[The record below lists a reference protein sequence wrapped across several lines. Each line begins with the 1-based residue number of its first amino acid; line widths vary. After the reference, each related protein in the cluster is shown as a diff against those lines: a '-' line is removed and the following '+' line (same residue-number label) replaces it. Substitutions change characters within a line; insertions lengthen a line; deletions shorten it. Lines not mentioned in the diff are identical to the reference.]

1 MNQDTNQNM
10 NQEKKA
16 RKRYSEE
23 FKIEALEL
31 AAKTSVASAS
41 KELGIYES
49 QLYNWRS
56 AKNKKTTVSKQ
67 TNTPV
72 TKNTLVAENILVA
85 ENARLKRQLVTQ
97 AEELE
102 ILKKAVIYFAKAQ
115 N

>member
-1 MNQDTNQNM
+1 M

-23 FKIEALEL
+23 FKLEALEL

-41 KELGIYES
+41 KQLGLYES

-56 AKNKKTTVSKQ
+56 AKNKKTTVSQPQQ
-67 TNTPV
+67 TNTSV

-85 ENARLKRQLVTQ
+85 ENTRLKRELATQ
-97 AEELE
+97 TEELE

-115 N
+115 S